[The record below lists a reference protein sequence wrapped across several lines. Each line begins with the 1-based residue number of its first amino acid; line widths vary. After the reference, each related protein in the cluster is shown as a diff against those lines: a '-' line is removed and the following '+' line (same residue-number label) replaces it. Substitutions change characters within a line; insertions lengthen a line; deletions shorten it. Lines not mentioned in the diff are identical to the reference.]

1 MNVLT
6 VTITGLPLLA
16 GALVVTALRHA
27 RPATVYRAT
36 LAATGLTASCALALL
51 FHAGNGRTIGVT
63 WLPGTGRMGLATGV
77 STLYIV
83 LATTWAAFITL
94 GTTSPTTGPRPLCGA
109 TTLLALGAANVAF
122 LADHFLARYVALEV
136 VALCVSL
143 APLAE
148 MKSPAAT
155 HLAWRTYL
163 LLRAGDA
170 GMLAAV
176 LLLNDASG
184 TLHIDPALEA
194 GTALGGAQLDRIAAG
209 FALAAWVKLGGWP
222 FHLWSRA
229 GRGLSLASQ
238 GWLYATLVPNLGA
251 YLLYRVT
258 PLLAVAG
265 LLRTPLLWLGAG
277 GAALAAL
284 VALARA
290 DPRTAMVHVGAA
302 QGGLALLAAATGVKS
317 AVWLGALVLTPVR
330 LLLFLAAGAAQRAGS
345 TGQRGLL
352 AGLFGLGGLALT
364 GFGLLTTW
372 WVRKLAPGSAG
383 GGGALVDA
391 PFVAQI
397 AVALTGIWAARAAWR
412 LAFAPRAGDL
422 KHPPVAGPSWRQW
435 VALGLLGAGVLTG
448 GLAFRP
454 LAHALTTTSH
464 LELPPLPTLPAL
476 LQLASTVRALLLAII
491 LSLIARRL
499 QRHVRWRAFAAPE
512 PAEAPRA
519 LGEGLVRA
527 ARALR
532 AAVETGIL
540 ERMVSLVARGV
551 TNGAR
556 AAWVVEYQG
565 LERFVHGIARTV
577 ADGSVATYRMVEQQG
592 LENLLHRVIQAAL
605 NLSRAMQRWHT
616 GRLRRN
622 TLWVLVALALAML
635 ALVAWGW

>member
-1 MNVLT
+1 MHVLA

-16 GALVVTALRHA
+16 GAWLVTAVRHA
-27 RPATVYRAT
+27 RPSTVYRAT
-36 LAATGLTASCALALL
+36 LAVTGLTASCTLALL
-51 FHAGNGRTIGVT
+51 FHAGNGRAVT
-63 WLPGTGRMGLATGV
+63 LAWLPGTGRMGLTTSV
-77 STLYIV
+77 STLYVV

-94 GTTSPTTGPRPLCGA
+94 GTAPPNTGPRPLCGA

-155 HLAWRTYL
+155 HRAWRAYL

-184 TLHIDPALEA
+184 TLQIDPALAA
-194 GTALGGAQLDRIAAG
+194 GTALGGTQLDWIAAG

-222 FHLWSRA
+222 FLWSRA
-229 GRGLSLASQ
+229 GRGLSMASQ

-265 LLRTPLLWLGAG
+265 LLRTSLLWLGAG

-284 VALARA
+284 VALTRA

-302 QGGLALLAAATGVKS
+302 QGGLALLAAAAGIKS
-317 AVWLGALVLTPVR
+317 AVWLGVLVLTPVR
-330 LLLFLAAGAAQRAGS
+330 LVLFLAAGATQRAGS
-345 TGQRGLL
+345 TRQRGLL

-412 LAFAPRAGDL
+412 LAFVPGTGHVNRPL
-422 KHPPVAGPSWRQW
+422 ESGPGWREW

-448 GLAFRP
+448 ALAFRP

-476 LQLASTVRALLLAII
+476 LQPASTVRALLLAII
-491 LSLIARRL
+491 LSLIAQRL
-499 QRHVRWRAFAAPE
+499 QRHVRWRAFAAQE
-512 PAEAPRA
+512 PVVEPHA

-527 ARALR
+527 ARTVR

-540 ERMVSLVARGV
+540 ERMVSLVTRVV
-551 TNGAR
+551 TNGAL
-556 AAWVVEYQG
+556 AVWAIEGG
-565 LERFVHGIARTV
+565 LERFTHGIARTV
-577 ADGSVATYRMVEQQG
+577 AGGSVVTYRLVEQRG
-592 LENLLHRVIQAAL
+592 LENLLHRVVQTAL
-605 NLSRAMQRWHT
+605 KLSRGMQRWHT

-622 TLWVLVALALAML
+622 TLWVLVALAVAML

>member
-1 MNVLT
+1 MHLLV

-16 GALVVTALRHA
+16 GALVVIASWHA
-27 RPATVYRAT
+27 RPSTVHRAT
-36 LAATGLTASCALALL
+36 LAITGLTASCALALL
-51 FHAGNGRTIGVT
+51 SHAGNGPAVT
-63 WLPGTGRMGLATGV
+63 LAWLPGTGRMGLATGV
-77 STLYIV
+77 STLYVV

-94 GTTSPTTGPRPLCGA
+94 GTASPNTGPRPLGGA

-155 HLAWRTYL
+155 HRAWRTYL

-194 GTALGGAQLDRIAAG
+194 GTALGGAQLEWIAAG

-229 GRGLSLASQ
+229 GREFPLASQ
-238 GWLYATLVPNLGA
+238 AWLYATLVPNLGA

-265 LLRTPLLWLGAG
+265 LLRTSLLWLGAG

-284 VALARA
+284 IAPTRA

-317 AVWLGALVLTPVR
+317 TVWLGVLVLTPVR
-330 LLLFLAAGAAQRAGS
+330 LVLFLAADAAQRAGS

-383 GGGALVDA
+383 GEGALVDA

-397 AVALTGIWAARAAWR
+397 AVVLTGIWAARAAWR
-412 LAFAPRAGDL
+412 LAFAPGAGGL
-422 KHPPVAGPSWRQW
+422 ESSLGSRPSWREW
-435 VALGLLGAGVLTG
+435 VVLGLLGAGVLTG
-448 GLAFRP
+448 ALAFRR

-476 LQLASTVRALLLAII
+476 LQPASTVRALLLAII
-491 LSLIARRL
+491 LSLIAQQL

-512 PAEAPRA
+512 PAEAPHA

-527 ARALR
+527 AQTLR

-540 ERMVSLVARGV
+540 ERMVSLVARVV

-556 AAWVVEYQG
+556 AVWAIEGG
-565 LERFVHGIARTV
+565 LERFTHGIARTV
-577 ADGSVATYRMVEQQG
+577 ADGSVVTYRMVEQQG
-592 LENLLHRVIQAAL
+592 LENLLRGVIQAAL

-616 GRLRRN
+616 GQLRRN
-622 TLWVLVALALAML
+622 LLWVLVALAVAML